1 MLPLLLVTLFPLS
14 SCFSAGG
21 GSPLSEGLWLLKTEF
36 ALHLYR
42 SAAAQR
48 NGTNFVISP
57 ASVSLSLEILQFG
70 ARGNTGWELA
80 SALGYTVQD
89 PRVREF
95 LHTVYTMLH
104 NSSQGIG
111 MELACTLLMQ
121 TGTPLSPCFVEQ
133 VSWWANSSLA
143 PANFSEP
150 TSTTTE
156 EVSRGSPRQS
166 TGESLG
172 SPQSGEAGT
181 VSSWLSIVS
190 TMTFQSTWQRRFSSM
205 ALQTLPFTC
214 AHGLVLQ
221 VPAMHQVAEVS
232 YGQFQDAAGHRI
244 DVLELLYLGRAASL
258 FLVVPQDKDTPLDC
272 IEPHLTARAIHLWAT
287 RLKRTRMDVFLP
299 RFRIQNQF
307 DLKSILRSWGITDL
321 FDPLKANLKGISGKD
336 SFYVS
341 EATHKAK
348 MELSEE
354 GTRSSAAT
362 AVLLLRRSR
371 TPVFKADRPF
381 IFLLREHSTG
391 TDSFKNWIQTF
402 IFLLTI

>member
-1 MLPLLLVTLFPLS
+1 MLPLLQVTLFLLS

-42 SAAAQR
+42 SAAAER

-70 ARGNTGWELA
+70 ARGNTGWQLA
-80 SALGYTVQD
+80 GALGYTVQD

-95 LHTVYTMLH
+95 LHTVYTILH

-111 MELACTLLMQ
+111 MELACTLFMK
-121 TGTPLSPCFVEQ
+121 TGTSLSPCFVEQ
-133 VSWWANSSLA
+133 VSRWANSSL
-143 PANFSEP
+143 EP
-150 TSTTTE
+150 TDFRQPNSTTTE
-156 EVSRGSPRQS
+156 ASKVISGQS
-166 TGESLG
+166 TGEGPGSLMWDQAG
-172 SPQSGEAGT
+172 SLSTQ
-181 VSSWLSIVS
+181 LSIVS
-190 TMTFQSTWQRRFSSM
+190 TMTFQSTWQKRFSSV
-205 ALQTLPFTC
+205 ASKPLPFTC

-221 VPAMHQVAEVS
+221 VPTMHQVAEVS
-232 YGQFQDAAGHRI
+232 YGQFQDAAGHEV
-244 DVLELLYLGRAASL
+244 DVLELLYLGRVASL
-258 FLVVPQDKDTPLDC
+258 LLVLPQDKSTPLDH
-272 IEPHLTARAIHLWAT
+272 IEPHLTARVIHFWTT
-287 RLKRTRMDVFLP
+287 RLKRARMDVFLP

-321 FDPLKANLKGISGKD
+321 FDPLKANLKGISGQD
-336 SFYVS
+336 GFYVS
-341 EATHKAK
+341 EVTHKAK

-354 GTRSSAAT
+354 GTKSSAAT

-371 TPVFKADRPF
+371 TPAFKADRPF

-391 TDSFKNWIQTF
+391 FVFSIGRVSNPLD
-402 IFLLTI
+402 